1 MNAKRPPATTTD
13 STAARS
19 GKRVVVKVGS
29 NTLTNAAGAI
39 DRRYIASLADQL
51 SELTREGHQV
61 VLVSSGAIAA
71 GREVLGLSCRPDDM
85 ATLQAAASIGQVGLI
100 ETYSSEFGRCRASIG
115 QVLLTR
121 ADTENPI
128 SYGHACNTFE
138 RLLELGAIP
147 IVNENDTVAI
157 DEICFGDNDTLASL
171 VALMI
176 QADMVVILTD
186 VCGLYDCD
194 PHKNPDARVVSYLTE
209 IDDSLLQATSAGGD
223 ATSLGSGG
231 MRSKLQ
237 AAQKLLAAG
246 IVTVLSGGR
255 EANVVV
261 DAVTGNPHG
270 TIICTPEQKQQYEAR
285 KNETN

>member
-1 MNAKRPPATTTD
+1 MTKRI
-13 STAARS
+13 
-19 GKRVVVKVGS
+19 VVKVGS
-29 NTLTNAAGAI
+29 NTLTNDAGAI
-39 DRRYIASLADQL
+39 DRRYIASLVDQL
-51 SELTREGHQV
+51 SELTRDGHQV

-71 GREVLGLSCRPDDM
+71 GREMLGLDRRPDDM

-100 ETYSSEFGRCRASIG
+100 ETYSSEFGRCRCSIG

-121 ADTENPI
+121 ADTENPV
-128 SYGHACNTFE
+128 SYGHAKNTFE
-138 RLLELGAIP
+138 RLLELGSIP

-186 VCGLYDCD
+186 VEGLYDAD
-194 PHKNPDARVVSYLTE
+194 PNKDPNARVVSYLTE
-209 IDDSLLQATSAGGD
+209 IDDELLASTSTESD

-231 MRSKLQ
+231 MHSKLQ
-237 AAQKLLAAG
+237 AAKALLKAD

-255 EANVVV
+255 EANVVI
-261 DAVTGNPHG
+261 DAVEGYPHG
-270 TIICTPEQKQQYEAR
+270 TVICTQEQLRNFQSEEKRSEA
-285 KNETN
+285 